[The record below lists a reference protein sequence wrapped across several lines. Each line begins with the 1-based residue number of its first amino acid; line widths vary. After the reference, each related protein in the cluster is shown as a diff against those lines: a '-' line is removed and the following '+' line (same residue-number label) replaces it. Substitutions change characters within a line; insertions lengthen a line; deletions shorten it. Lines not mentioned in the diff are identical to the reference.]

1 MVHAHSTD
9 DYTRTEYEQALV
21 ENGFTREG
29 AVTPYHVRTQD
40 KAGNW
45 FNINEGA
52 AFDMF
57 KTRREVLADLL
68 ATRDWEN
75 EQL

>member
-1 MVHAHSTD
+1 MKQ
-9 DYTRTEYEQALV
+9 DYTQAEYEQALTD
-21 ENGFTREG
+21 NGFTRDD
-29 AVTPYHVRTQD
+29 AMTSYHVRTQD
-40 KAGNW
+40 KDGNW

-57 KTRREVLADLL
+57 ETRREVLADLI

-75 EQL
+75 EQLED